1 MYLLDSDPTLRPRL
15 LSGLSNTVGSTSSVH
30 GHSMALP
37 ITNADETTGANL
49 SPESVVEPMDKKKKN
64 ALLNQS
70 KNKAAMAKDK
80 IEEVKLLKDEISGN
94 DNLCPLCTKLPYM

>member
-1 MYLLDSDPTLRPRL
+1 
-15 LSGLSNTVGSTSSVH
+15 
-30 GHSMALP
+30 MALP

-80 IEEVKLLKDEISGN
+80 IEEVKLLKDEIR
-94 DNLCPLCTKLPYM
+94 